1 MRFVPHAYQQ
11 RAIDFIL
18 DHPKCALFMDMGL
31 GKTVVTLTA
40 VQQLKEDYLEVSKIL
55 VIAPKSVARNTWPS
69 ECRKW
74 DHLKGLRVSVVMGT
88 ETQRRKAI
96 SAEADVYVVN
106 RENLTWMVN
115 YHDQVLVTWPYNCVV
130 IDESSSFKNPQSK
143 RYKAL
148 RRMRWKIWRIIEL
161 TGTPSP
167 NGLMDLWSQI
177 ELLDGG
183 QRLGRTLTTY
193 RTNYFTPGRNNG
205 HVVYEWRPKPGAKE
219 RIAGQISDI
228 CLSMKAEDYLEM
240 PDVIHAGMD
249 IVLTDA
255 EMKAYRTF
263 EREQLMEVDDTEIEA
278 VTAAALAN
286 KLLQFSGGAIYDSEH
301 EWHEVGRSK
310 VEALTELVEMAAEP
324 VLVFYA
330 YQHELARL
338 TVALEEFEPVL
349 FRGEPDILERWN
361 RGEIRVL
368 LCHPAS
374 VSFGLNMQEGGHI
387 IVWYTPTWNLEQ
399 YLQAN
404 ARLHRQGQRRPVI
417 LYHLVALGTLDERV
431 MSALAGKSTCQEFV
445 MQRIKELKGASGAD
459 SGLGAL

>member
-1 MRFVPHAYQQ
+1 MRFVPHTYQQ

-18 DHPKCALFMDMGL
+18 DHPKCALFLDMGC

-40 VQQLKEDYLEVSKIL
+40 VQQLMQDYLEVNRVL

-74 DHLKGLRVSVVMGT
+74 DHLKGLRVSVIMGT
-88 ETQRRKAI
+88 PDQRRKAV
-96 SAEADVYVVN
+96 EADADIYVVN
-106 RENLTWMVN
+106 RENVKW
-115 YHDQVLVTWPYNCVV
+115 LVDYCDLELVRWDFNCVV

-143 RYKAL
+143 RYKAI
-148 RRMRWKIWRIIEL
+148 RRMRWKIWRLIEL

-183 QRLGRTLTTY
+183 QRLGRTLTMY
-193 RTNYFTPGRNNG
+193 RTDYFTPGRHNG
-205 HVVYEWRPKPGAKE
+205 HVVYEWRPKPGARE
-219 RIAGQISDI
+219 RIAELISDI

-240 PDVIHAGMD
+240 PDIITAGMD
-249 IVLTDA
+249 IALTDA
-255 EMKAYRTF
+255 EMKAYREF

-286 KLLQFSGGAIYDSEH
+286 KLLQ
-301 EWHEVGRSK
+301 
-310 VEALTELVEMAAEP
+310 ALTELVEAAGEP

-338 TVALEEFEPVL
+338 TVALDEYGPVL

-374 VSFGLNMQEGGHI
+374 VSFGLNMQQGGHI
-387 IVWYTPTWNLEQ
+387 IVWFTPTWNLEQ

-404 ARLHRQGQRRPVI
+404 ARLHRQGQQRPVI
-417 LYHLVALGTLDERV
+417 LYHLVATGTLDERV
-431 MSALAGKSTCQEFV
+431 MSALAGKSTCQEFM
-445 MQRIKELKGASGAD
+445 MQRIKELKQQKP
-459 SGLGAL
+459 

>member
-1 MRFVPHAYQQ
+1 MRFVPHTYQQ

-18 DHPKCALFMDMGL
+18 DHPKCALFLDMGL

-40 VQQLKEDYLEVSKIL
+40 VQQLLDCLEVQRVL

-74 DHLKGLRVSVVMGT
+74 DHLKDLRVSVIMGT
-88 ETQRRKAI
+88 PTQRRKAL
-96 SAEADVYVVN
+96 EADADIYVVN
-106 RENLTWMVN
+106 RENVKW
-115 YHDQVLVTWPYNCVV
+115 LVDYCDLELVRWDFNCVV
-130 IDESSSFKNPQSK
+130 IDESSSFKNPQAK
-143 RYKAL
+143 RYRAI

-193 RTNYFTPGRNNG
+193 RTNYFTPGRHNG
-205 HVVYEWRPKPGAKE
+205 HVVYEWRPKPGAREK
-219 RIAGQISDI
+219 IAEQISDI

-240 PDVIHAGMD
+240 PDIITAGME
-249 IVLTDA
+249 IALTDA
-255 EMKAYRTF
+255 EMKAYREF

-286 KLLQFSGGAIYDSEH
+286 KLLQFSGGAVYDTEH
-301 EWHEVGRSK
+301 DWHEVGTSK
-310 VEALTELVEMAAEP
+310 VEALTELVEAAGEP

-338 TVALEEFEPVL
+338 TDALVEYEPVL

-417 LYHLVALGTLDERV
+417 LYHLVAVGTLDERV
-431 MSALAGKSTCQEFV
+431 MSALAGKTTGQEFI
-445 MQRIKELKGASGAD
+445 MQRIKQIKNGENYA
-459 SGLGAL
+459 

>member
-148 RRMRWKIWRIIEL
+148 RRMRWKIWRLIEL

-193 RTNYFTPGRNNG
+193 RTNYFTPGRHNG

-228 CLSMKAEDYLEM
+228 CLSMKAEDYLDM

-338 TVALEEFEPVL
+338 TVALEEFGPVL
-349 FRGEPDILERWN
+349 FRGEPEILERWN